1 MPSTQNRPR
10 VPNAPETIQRGLVLG
25 FTQAAMAKRGGAPRP
40 RYTSRR
46 RFGPRRAVAMHRSRS
61 AAAC

>member
-1 MPSTQNRPR
+1 MQTTQSRPR
-10 VPNAPETIQRGLVLG
+10 VPSAPETIQRGLVLG
-25 FTQAAMAKRGGAPRP
+25 FRQAAMAKRGGAPRP

-46 RFGPRRAVAMHRSRS
+46 RSGPRRAVAMYRGRS